1 MQGWKN
7 NIQREAVQ
15 ISRQV
20 LHHMSRNIF
29 RTCKACL
36 EAWRSAIWVLSTICY
51 QLISWGNWYPNYQ
64 RTGALYASFHDSC
77 CAVTHTH
84 IYTYMCVC
92 VYIYIY
98 IYLKATLFYVFLN
111 WNCGCILNLRRYFSL
126 FKKSWK
132 HYFPQRTRI
141 VNFTD
146 SELYLLAKIVHSH
159 NKFLNAK
166 RLMLYHTI
174 HTKHNLLSENHP

>member
-1 MQGWKN
+1 MEKQYSKGSCPNFKTSASSHVKKYFQNMQGLFRSLEVSNLSLIN
-7 NIQREAVQ
+7 NMLPADQLRKLV
-15 ISRQV
+15 SKLPKDRGFV
-20 LHHMSRNIF
+20 
-29 RTCKACL
+29 CKL
-36 EAWRSAIWVLSTICY
+36 PW
-51 QLISWGNWYPNYQ
+51 QL
-64 RTGALYASFHDSC
+64 LC
-77 CAVTHTH
+77 CDTHTH
-84 IYTYMCVC
+84 IYIYVCVC
-92 VYIYIY
+92 VYIY